1 MKAVLSPSPV
11 RPTPLPRPAHTV
23 RASNGHAQL
32 LGVVFFFVELLEPAL
47 LALLLHLDAGGEE
60 KSETAKARRSGERC
74 FSSSEVCSSFRD
86 VDGNSKVGEG
96 GGGSRE
102 GVRVER
108 ACGYVGLSGLCS
120 CFVSS

>member
-1 MKAVLSPSPV
+1 
-11 RPTPLPRPAHTV
+11 
-23 RASNGHAQL
+23 L

-47 LALLLHLDAGGEE
+47 LALLLHLEGGRASGQRGEIGGRE
-60 KSETAKARRSGERC
+60 ETAKARRRGERC
-74 FSSSEVCSSFRD
+74 VSSSEVCSSFRD

-96 GGGSRE
+96 GGGSRV

-108 ACGYVGLSGLCS
+108 ACGCVGLSGLCL